1 MDCTEV
7 RILGIGPGL
16 FGVVVLGSL
25 SFLGLVVTSC
35 AARSCR
41 ATSCYALLLINAA
54 VICLLI
60 VMPKGCQQVVQTIG
74 VNRQG
79 QFLDIAV
86 AVLGI
91 GACGAVGLV
100 LKELGARR
108 LMQEAPL
115 SPPLPLWLFAFLMSR
130 ETGEITGSSCHFL

>member
-100 LKELGARR
+100 LKELGAPLAAVPRDER
-108 LMQEAPL
+108 LAG
-115 SPPLPLWLFAFLMSR
+115 WRAAR
-130 ETGEITGSSCHFL
+130 V